1 MRLLPTAHR
10 HPTGRKAITVLF
22 SPGLVPRI
30 WAHRM
35 PVLRTKDSIE
45 PVAVNRRSSMNM

>member
-10 HPTGRKAITVLF
+10 HPTGRKAITVF

-35 PVLRTKDSIE
+35 QVLRTTESID
-45 PVAVNRRSSMNM
+45 PSRSIAAPA